1 MTGISKL
8 KTWLLTNWPIKL
20 TALVLAI
27 VLWAVIAAQEATTR
41 WFTVTLD
48 VRPPTGRVLTS
59 ELPQVQARYTG
70 TLGELFRLT
79 ETPPTIRKVMP
90 DTLTGSTYTITLS
103 TADLVTTEG
112 IGVVAQDVT
121 PDTITLELDDVME
134 RRIPVVSR
142 VGILPAEGFGINSL
156 RISPESVTVRGPEA
170 QLSELRSIG
179 TSRLDT
185 TRVREPFTLTV
196 PLDSSGLGVGVR
208 VEPPEVQVFVEIVT
222 VSEQVIMGVT
232 VSVPAEWTSD
242 PSAVIVIVNGP
253 SRRVVGLTRD
263 SVRVR
268 ARPPSGAVTEARV
281 PLTVQAPAGITATA
295 SPDSVTVRRRAGG

>member
-1 MTGISKL
+1 MIGIGDI

-48 VRPPTGRVLTS
+48 VQPPTGRVLTS

-79 ETPPTIRKVMP
+79 ETPPRIHKVMP

-103 TADLVTTEG
+103 TTDLVTTEG

-121 PDTITLELDDVME
+121 PDTITLLLDDVME
-134 RRIPVVSR
+134 RRVPVVSR
-142 VGILPAEGFGINSL
+142 VGIVPADGFGLDDL

-170 QLSELRSIG
+170 LLGELRSIG
-179 TSRLDT
+179 TVRMDT
-185 TRVREPFTLTV
+185 TRVREPFTLTIPV
-196 PLDSSGLGVGVR
+196 DTAGVGIGVR
-208 VEPPEVQVFVEIVT
+208 VEPPEVQVFADIVT
-222 VSEQVIMGVT
+222 VSDQVIMGVT
-232 VSVPAEWTSD
+232 VSVPADWTSD

-253 SRRVVGLTRD
+253 SRRVVGFTRD
-263 SVRVR
+263 SVQVR
-268 ARPPSGAVTEARV
+268 ARPPGGAVAQARV
-281 PLTVQAPAGITATA
+281 RLTVQAPAGIRAST
-295 SPDSVTVRRRAGG
+295 SPDSVTVRRRTGG

>member
-1 MTGISKL
+1 MTGFSRV

-27 VLWAVIAAQEATTR
+27 VLWAVIAAREATTR
-41 WFTVTLD
+41 WFTVDLQ
-48 VRPPTGRVLTS
+48 VQPPRGRVLTS

-79 ETPPTIRKVMP
+79 ETPPVIHKVMP
-90 DTLTGSTYTITLS
+90 DTLTGSTYTLTLS

-121 PDTITLELDDVME
+121 PDTVTLQLDDVME
-134 RRIPVVSR
+134 RRVPVISR
-142 VGILPAEGFGINSL
+142 VSIAPAEGFGLDQL

-170 QLSELRSIG
+170 QLGELRSIG
-179 TSRLDT
+179 TERIDTSR
-185 TRVREPFTLTV
+185 VGEPITLTV
-196 PLDSSGLGVGVR
+196 PLDTAGLGIGVR
-208 VEPPEVQVFVEIVT
+208 VEPPEVQVFANVVT

-232 VSVPAEWTSD
+232 VSVPTDWSSD

-263 SVRVR
+263 SVQVR
-268 ARPPSGAVTEARV
+268 ARPPNNTVTEARV
-281 PLTVQAPAGITATA
+281 PLSVQAPAGIRGSA
-295 SPDSVTVRRRAGG
+295 SPDSVTLRRRSGG

>member
-1 MTGISKL
+1 MIGINNL
-8 KTWLLTNWPIKL
+8 KAWLLTNWPIKL

-41 WFTVTLD
+41 WFTVLLD
-48 VRPPTGRVLTS
+48 VQPPTGRVLTS

-79 ETPPTIRKVMP
+79 ETPPTIHKVMP
-90 DTLTGSTYTITLS
+90 DTLSGSTYTLTLS

-112 IGVVAQDVT
+112 IGVIAQDVT
-121 PDTITLELDDVME
+121 PDTITLQLDDVME

-142 VGILPAEGFGINSL
+142 IGIIPAEGFGLDNL

-170 QLSELRSIG
+170 LLDELRSIG

-185 TRVREPFTLTV
+185 SRVRESLALTV
-196 PLDSSGLGVGVR
+196 PVDTAGLGIGVR
-208 VEPPEVQVFVEIVT
+208 VEPPEVRVFAEIVT
-222 VSEQVIMGVT
+222 MSDQVIMGVT
-232 VSVPAEWTSD
+232 VSVPAEWSSD

-263 SVRVR
+263 SVRVS
-268 ARPPSGAVTEARV
+268 ARPPGPAASEARV
-281 PLTVQAPAGITATA
+281 PLTVQAPGGIRAST
-295 SPDSVTVRRRAGG
+295 SPDSVTLRRRTGG

>member
-1 MTGISKL
+1 MIGINNL
-8 KTWLLTNWPIKL
+8 KAWLLTNWPIKL

-27 VLWAVIAAQEATTR
+27 VLWAVITAQEATTR
-41 WFTVTLD
+41 WFTVILD
-48 VRPPTGRVLTS
+48 VQPPTGRVLTS

-79 ETPPTIRKVMP
+79 ETPPTIHKVMP
-90 DTLTGSTYTITLS
+90 DTLSGSTYTLTLS

-112 IGVVAQDVT
+112 IGVIAQDVT
-121 PDTITLELDDVME
+121 PDTITLQLDDVME

-142 VGILPAEGFGINSL
+142 IGIIPAEGFGLDNL

-170 QLSELRSIG
+170 LLDELRSIG

-185 TRVREPFTLTV
+185 SRVRESLALTV
-196 PLDSSGLGVGVR
+196 PLDTADLGIGVR
-208 VEPPEVQVFVEIVT
+208 VEPSEVRIFAEIVT
-222 VSEQVIMGVT
+222 MGDQVIMGVT
-232 VSVPAEWTSD
+232 VAVPAEWSSD

-263 SVRVR
+263 SVRVS
-268 ARPPSGAVTEARV
+268 ARPPGRAVSEARV
-281 PLTVQAPAGITATA
+281 PLTVQAPGGIRAST
-295 SPDSVTVRRRAGG
+295 SPDSVTLRRRAGG